1 MISNISFL
9 LFEKS
14 CFNNMIQKYDR
25 EKLQDLLVLS
35 WKDWKWCYRYMYI
48 STQFK
53 LNFHIRNQIESLHKK
68 WSIPLRIFSVN
79 VIKFSG
85 NCGFS
90 QIYWRNPWW
99 KTSFFV
105 QWTFYIGIWPI
116 IKQYKDQAI
125 SCYWFLSI
133 PPENIRYSD
142 VPDVFMGHR
151 KRTVAWN

>member
-105 QWTFYIGIWPI
+105 QWTFYIGIWPLLNSI
-116 IKQYKDQAI
+116 RIKPFHATGF
-125 SCYWFLSI
+125 FLY
-133 PPENIRYSD
+133 PL
-142 VPDVFMGHR
+142 
-151 KRTVAWN
+151 KT

>member
-53 LNFHIRNQIESLHKK
+53 LNYHIRNQIESLHKK

-133 PPENIRYSD
+133 PPENMRNSE
-142 VPDVFMGHR
+142 VSWCFHGV
-151 KRTVAWN
+151 